1 MAKELEASDAVGNAD
16 RTSAVCRGAIVLLC
30 SHIEG
35 YIKELGE
42 LTLARLYDRGICR
55 SKIPHLVAYHV
66 SKDLVSDIKD
76 TSDTTRMAAQLADLI
91 SRDLPYWQS
100 QGPIEVPLSEERF
113 NKGFASPSFNK
124 ISSYF
129 GRFGHV
135 EFKRDLGFALAGDY
149 ATCKTLINHIVDIRN
164 KIAHGN
170 PSLSKTPAD
179 LLDAASN
186 VQKFCRTTDDVFA
199 KWCKQNLCSIR

>member
-1 MAKELEASDAVGNAD
+1 MAKELEATDAVGNAEKT
-16 RTSAVCRGAIVLLC
+16 RAVCRGAIVLLC

-42 LTLARLYDRGICR
+42 LTLAQLYEREICR

-66 SKDLVSDIKD
+66 SKDLVSSIKD
-76 TSDTTRMAAQLADLI
+76 TSDTTRLATQLFDLI
-91 SRDLPYWQS
+91 NRDLPYWQS
-100 QGPIEVPLSEERF
+100 EGPIGSPFSEERF

-124 ISSYF
+124 IASYF

-135 EFKRDLGFALAGDY
+135 DYKRDLGFILAGDY

-170 PSLSKTPAD
+170 PSLSKTPSD
-179 LLDAASN
+179 LLDAAST
-186 VQKFCRTTDDVFA
+186 VQVFCRSTDDVFA
-199 KWCKQNLCSIR
+199 KWCKQNLCPIR